1 MKALDTNILV
11 RFLTNDDSGQAQRV
25 YRLFRQA
32 EESREIFIVP
42 VPVVLELFWVLESAY
57 GIARQE
63 ILDALDA
70 LLQLPVLEF
79 DAQDAVRACLAD
91 ARRSR
96 GDLSDLLIARYAVSA
111 CEAESVLTF
120 DRKAAGSSDMFELL
134 D

>member
-1 MKALDTNILV
+1 MRALDTNILV
-11 RFLTNDDSGQAQRV
+11 RFLTNDDSGQAKLV

-42 VPVVLELFWVLESAY
+42 VPVVLELFWVLDSAY
-57 GIARQE
+57 GIPRKE
-63 ILDALDA
+63 ILDAFDA

-91 ARRSR
+91 ARRNS
-96 GDLSDLLIARYAVSA
+96 GDLSDLLIVRYAVSA
-111 CEAESVLTF
+111 CGAGSVLTF
-120 DRKAAGSSDMFELL
+120 DRKAAGSSDVFELL

>member
-1 MKALDTNILV
+1 MRALDTNILV
-11 RFLTNDDSGQAQRV
+11 RFLTNDDSGQAKLV

-57 GIARQE
+57 GIARKE

-70 LLQLPVLEF
+70 MLQLPVLEF
-79 DAQDAVRACLAD
+79 DARDAVCACLAD
-91 ARRSR
+91 ARRNG

-111 CEAESVLTF
+111 CEADSVLTF
-120 DRKAAGSSDMFELL
+120 DRKAARSEVFVLVE
-134 D
+134 

>member
-1 MKALDTNILV
+1 MRALDTNSLV
-11 RFLTNDDSGQAQRV
+11 RFLTNDDSGQAKLV

-57 GIARQE
+57 GIARKE

-70 LLQLPVLEF
+70 MLQLPVLEF
-79 DAQDAVRACLAD
+79 DTRDAVCARLAD
-91 ARRSR
+91 ARRNG

-111 CEAESVLTF
+111 CEADSVLTF
-120 DRKAAGSSDMFELL
+120 DRKAARSEVFVLVE
-134 D
+134 

>member
-11 RFLTNDDSGQAQRV
+11 RFLTKDDSNQAQRV

-32 EESREIFIVP
+32 EESREVFIVP

-63 ILDALDA
+63 VLDAVDA
-70 LLQLPVLEF
+70 LMQLPVLEF
-79 DAQDAVRACLAD
+79 DAQDAVRACIAD

-96 GDLSDLLIARYAVSA
+96 GDFSDLLMARYAVSA
-111 CEAESVLTF
+111 CEADSVLTF
-120 DRKAAGSSDMFELL
+120 DRKAARSEVFVLVE
-134 D
+134 